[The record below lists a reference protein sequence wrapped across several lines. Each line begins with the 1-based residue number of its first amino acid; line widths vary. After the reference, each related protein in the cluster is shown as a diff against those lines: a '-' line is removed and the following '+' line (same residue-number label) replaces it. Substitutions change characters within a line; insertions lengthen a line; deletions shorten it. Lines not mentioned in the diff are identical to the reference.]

1 MLSSLNRNRSIGEL
15 ASLTNIKNNT
25 ACDAMPYEVTMIRPD
40 TIRRQ
45 AAAAAVYA
53 TAAIYTRGSRANTR
67 SSTIPILCVYIYMC
81 KVRMYVYK
89 VRTFIQYLYI

>member
-1 MLSSLNRNRSIGEL
+1 MLMLSSLNRSIGVI

-40 TIRRQ
+40 TIRGQ

-67 SSTIPILCVYIYMC
+67 SSTIPILCVYIY
-81 KVRMYVYK
+81 V
-89 VRTFIQYLYI
+89 